1 MPDTDTLIPPNG
13 ASTRWLPPPPSPLPQ
28 TDLLPSRAKKRYEN
42 EHACGKAISDWL
54 QDHPDVTR
62 EEIFYT
68 TKLKTNV
75 SRLDTVDKIK
85 KSLKTSTLSYI
96 DLYLLHSPIG
106 GPDVRRECWAGCRD
120 AKEYGWVKSIGVS
133 NYGTKHIDEFVRAKA
148 EAGGEMPV
156 LNQLDNHPFMRRPEI
171 VQACEREGILIE
183 VRRARAERSASKRL
197 THPFPPHQA
206 WGPLVR
212 GQRFT
217 HPVITSLA
225 AKHGKT
231 PAQVLL
237 RWSIQHVSPPPSP
250 PCAPRSLP
258 RLSADTGRPARAV
271 CSLRASSRSRNPS
284 RANGSRRMRRSLTLS
299 STPGI
304 CSRCVFPGGR
314 RRPPSVVVVFCVW
327 RRADRRGVASCRWMR
342 WMSTS

>member
-1 MPDTDTLIPPNG
+1 MPGIGILILQSGMYPSTLRSN
-13 ASTRWLPPPPSPLPQ
+13 ASLTSSLFFFPSPCSP
-28 TDLLPSRAKKRYEN
+28 LLYLASISVAARSFAPLVPSRRYEN

-54 QDHPDVTR
+54 EDHPHVTR

-106 GPDVRRECWAGCRD
+106 GEDVRRECWKGCVD

-133 NYGTKHIDEFVRAKA
+133 NYGTKHIEEFVKAK
-148 EAGGEMPV
+148 GEMPV

-171 VQACEREGILIE
+171 VQACEKEGILIE
-183 VRRARAERSASKRL
+183 VSLTSRSSRHML
-197 THPFPPHQA
+197 IPLSQA

-212 GQRFT
+212 GQRFN
-217 HPVITSLA
+217 HPTITSIST
-225 AKHGKT
+225 KHSKS

-237 RWSIQHVSPPPSP
+237 RWSIQHVRPSP
-250 PCAPRSLP
+250 PSLP
-258 RLSADTGRPARAV
+258 ALHETDNLGPY
-271 CSLRASSRSRNPS
+271 
-284 RANGSRRMRRSLTLS
+284 
-299 STPGI
+299 
-304 CSRCVFPGGR
+304 
-314 RRPPSVVVVFCVW
+314 
-327 RRADRRGVASCRWMR
+327 
-342 WMSTS
+342 